1 MLKDRVVIT
10 DIGSTTTKAI
20 FLNSEQGR
28 YCLKGLSN
36 AITTVESPYEDV
48 KIGVYQSIKKLEKI
62 SGESFLASDANENN
76 LKFLPDVSYLTTSS
90 AGGGLQILVVGLTLF
105 DSAKSAERAA
115 YGAGGVLLNTLAIND
130 KRSTYEQLQLINN
143 SHPDII
149 LFSGGTDGGAFT
161 GIVRLAEILSLGV
174 PSPKFVTDKKI
185 PLIYAGNIE
194 AQDFMKTLFTNHY
207 DLSLLPNIRPTM
219 EKELLEPVTK
229 KIHELFLN
237 SVMEDAPGYSKLK
250 QLTES
255 DILPTPL
262 SVLKVIDLLKTKNS
276 ASLLKVD
283 IGGATTDI
291 FSVINSRLYRTVSAN
306 YGMSYSIS
314 NVIANAGYEALKE
327 LLPDRFTE
335 NIVRNY
341 VGNKMLNPGY
351 VPDNDN
357 EIAIEQ
363 AVAILALRLSLEQH
377 YDMHLNTNKVGFLEF
392 VKSRFRDPFYDQ
404 MYQEKVAEASQF
416 HHSDISIVIG
426 AGGVISHVRNPLQ
439 ALYIIMQ
446 GFRVEGITQIWR
458 DKHFISPHLGSLIEH
473 DEDQAYS
480 LLMSECYE
488 TLGTVINPLIE
499 TQKGNIVVMT
509 IEVGSN
515 IYNIMINEIKYI
527 EIKEPTKVTIKLTK
541 YALIKDVEEITSFE
555 TDKPLII
562 TSYPTGKINNH
573 KLIETLNLYSFD
585 NQTILDETES
595 QKIVGTGKIYK
606 KQSGK
611 FTKEIKLPYEGII
624 KVSPGE
630 KLSADS
636 IFGTNNHDFPK
647 IYILSLAKLLAN
659 KFGSIDIRN
668 NLLVREGDIIK
679 YDQNLIDFA
688 VSPVRGIV
696 KMINY
701 DTGTILVR
709 EHQDYHEKPMK
720 VPVAKLLRKKP
731 SSLRTYLRVRKGEF
745 VFEDENLVALARGA
759 NTIVRAPNTGYVTDI
774 NYEKGEVTIQYIRK
788 PVNYPV
794 QLNCQVIDT
803 ENRKKI
809 TIEYEAI
816 EYQGVIGFGKSNFGK
831 LLYLQDLD
839 ASAQFEGNI
848 IVLDKN
854 ISVADLKY
862 LENQKISGL
871 IIAGIEMKD
880 IVEFIGKEIGVA
892 LTGNEDIPYPIII
905 MNGFGRFKISP
916 EFVADIKKNIG
927 KNCLLSPTTQIRAGV
942 TRPKVIIN

>member
-1 MLKDRVVIT
+1 
-10 DIGSTTTKAI
+10 
-20 FLNSEQGR
+20 
-28 YCLKGLSN
+28 
-36 AITTVESPYEDV
+36 
-48 KIGVYQSIKKLEKI
+48 
-62 SGESFLASDANENN
+62 
-76 LKFLPDVSYLTTSS
+76 
-90 AGGGLQILVVGLTLF
+90 
-105 DSAKSAERAA
+105 
-115 YGAGGVLLNTLAIND
+115 
-130 KRSTYEQLQLINN
+130 
-143 SHPDII
+143 
-149 LFSGGTDGGAFT
+149 
-161 GIVRLAEILSLGV
+161 
-174 PSPKFVTDKKI
+174 
-185 PLIYAGNIE
+185 
-194 AQDFMKTLFTNHY
+194 
-207 DLSLLPNIRPTM
+207 
-219 EKELLEPVTK
+219 
-229 KIHELFLN
+229 
-237 SVMEDAPGYSKLK
+237 
-250 QLTES
+250 
-255 DILPTPL
+255 
-262 SVLKVIDLLKTKNS
+262 
-276 ASLLKVD
+276 
-283 IGGATTDI
+283 
-291 FSVINSRLYRTVSAN
+291 
-306 YGMSYSIS
+306 
-314 NVIANAGYEALKE
+314 
-327 LLPDRFTE
+327 
-335 NIVRNY
+335 
-341 VGNKMLNPGY
+341 
-351 VPDNDN
+351 
-357 EIAIEQ
+357 
-363 AVAILALRLSLEQH
+363 
-377 YDMHLNTNKVGFLEF
+377 
-392 VKSRFRDPFYDQ
+392 
-404 MYQEKVAEASQF
+404 
-416 HHSDISIVIG
+416 
-426 AGGVISHVRNPLQ
+426 
-439 ALYIIMQ
+439 
-446 GFRVEGITQIWR
+446 
-458 DKHFISPHLGSLIEH
+458 
-473 DEDQAYS
+473 
-480 LLMSECYE
+480 MSECYE
-488 TLGTVINPLIE
+488 ILGTVINPLIE

-509 IEVGSN
+509 VEVGSN

-555 TDKPLII
+555 SDKPLII

-630 KLSADS
+630 KLSADT

-774 NYEKGEVTIQYIRK
+774 NYEKGDVTIQYIRK